1 MGEHPELWQRQ
12 EDRSEQTQGGR
23 MEEGK
28 GKNRGGYRDS
38 RAAVGVVLPHQQVA
52 LKFL

>member
-38 RAAVGVVLPHQQVA
+38 RAAAVLPHQQVA
-52 LKFL
+52 LKFV